1 MRQLLVIFMLFFV
14 LIGQQSCSK
23 DPDFSIDESKIMLV
37 WYKGY
42 PADSLHKSMIG
53 LEWALSYIGAE
64 TTQNLYQ
71 MQVPNNQVLLDIEQL
86 GFTAHAKEKL
96 KILHHKLKFTEEYR
110 LKGAIDMGRYVALL
124 LGASEHYYE
133 FVAMPENLNDLLVKY
148 ELDPMAGYVDNSL
161 ISSSHRIIRFSD
173 QLGLNQL
180 FVSNEVDPISGE
192 ITEFE
197 TIDIMPNGQMR
208 YGIFDADGK
217 RINAAD
223 PSKTEAGKP
232 AKCMWCH
239 ESGIQPLFTEQSTI
253 DGYLTYTQLLD
264 TLYFF
269 RFAQAAKWANLSRGV
284 DYSKTQHHALA
295 ELLYITFMEP
305 SAERLSLEWG
315 ISVEEVNTKLA
326 GLPRHTHIE
335 YAAFVNL
342 FDREDLIPF
351 EPYQALTVSSSARN
365 KSAVEVNH
373 LQ

>member
-64 TTQNLYQ
+64 ATQNLYQ
-71 MQVPNNQVLLDIEQL
+71 MQVPNNQVLLDLEQL

-110 LKGAIDMGRYVALL
+110 RKGAIDMGRYVALI

-133 FVAMPENLNDLLVKY
+133 FVQMPENLNDLLVKY

-197 TIDIMPNGQMR
+197 TIDMMPNGQMR

-223 PSKTEAGKP
+223 PTKTEAGKP

-239 ESGIQPLFTEQSTI
+239 ESGIQPLFTEQSTV
-253 DGYLTYTQLLD
+253 DGYLTYPQLYD

-269 RFAQAAKWANLSRGV
+269 RFAQAAKWANLNRGV

-342 FDREDLIPF
+342 FDREDLIPY
-351 EPYQALTVSSSARN
+351 EPYQALSVSSNVRN
-365 KSAVEVNH
+365 QSAVEVNH

>member
-1 MRQLLVIFMLFFV
+1 
-14 LIGQQSCSK
+14 
-23 DPDFSIDESKIMLV
+23 MLV

-71 MQVPNNQVLLDIEQL
+71 MQVPNNQVLLDLEQL

-110 LKGAIDMGRYVALL
+110 RKGAIDMGRYVALI

-133 FVAMPENLNDLLVKY
+133 FVQMPENLNDLLVKY
-148 ELDPMAGYVDNSL
+148 ELNPMAGYVDNST

-180 FVSNEVDPISGE
+180 FVSNEVDPITGE

-197 TIDIMPNGQMR
+197 TIDMMSNGQMR
-208 YGIFDADGK
+208 YGIFDANGK
-217 RINAAD
+217 RIIGAD
-223 PSKTEAGKP
+223 PTKTEAGKP

-351 EPYQALTVSSSARN
+351 EPYQALSVSSNVRN
-365 KSAVEVNH
+365 QSAVEVNH

>member
-1 MRQLLVIFMLFFV
+1 MRQILVIFMLFFV

-110 LKGAIDMGRYVALL
+110 LKGAIDMGRYVALI

-133 FVAMPENLNDLLVKY
+133 FVQMPENLNDLLVKY
-148 ELDPMAGYVDNSL
+148 ELDPMAGYVDNST

-180 FVSNEVDPISGE
+180 FISNEVDPITGE

-197 TIDIMPNGQMR
+197 TIDMMPNGQMR
-208 YGIFDADGK
+208 YGIFDANGK
-217 RINAAD
+217 RIIGAD
-223 PSKTEAGKP
+223 PTKTEAGKP

-253 DGYLTYTQLLD
+253 DGYLTYTQLYD

-269 RFAQAAKWANLSRGV
+269 RFAQAAKWANLNRGV

-342 FDREDLIPF
+342 FDREDLIPY
-351 EPYQALTVSSSARN
+351 EPYQALSVSSNVRN
-365 KSAVEVNH
+365 QSAVEVNH